1 MQGGNAGSRP
11 FTSVFNDAEMAK
23 FDRNALSFLTTMP
36 ASGNR
41 TPRQYIDYD
50 AFSSSWNADVELE
63 EQQARKGL
71 VVLQTHNLVNR
82 KHPHA
87 LKHHMNT
94 SKKTINAKR
103 TMEPFKDQVQ
113 HLRKNQRV
121 DAPPQWTP
129 GSDRRPRTGVLQGG
143 EEITFPLV
151 AEANRRPRP
160 IPVLVSSASPG
171 TGGGDG
177 TESACRMDTMTG
189 SGSGDGPRGPE
200 GAVSGV
206 ALQAGLGRTG
216 RDNIGDGAH
225 GVVGGVSTFGGRS
238 GVGQDVGSVGG
249 SVVVP
254 SSGGSIPGAPCF
266 VPPVQACSTLRTIAP
281 KFGPVQALLEPWNPT
296 QQLQPSVVGVAPPA
310 PKQRAKR
317 SCQDCGHLYTTGYYA
332 AAIYHTRL
340 AGKYTCLVKA
350 RFPDRVRQPDFPARG
365 RNLFKT
371 CTCALCTSPA

>member
-1 MQGGNAGSRP
+1 
-11 FTSVFNDAEMAK
+11 
-23 FDRNALSFLTTMP
+23 MP

-41 TPRQYIDYD
+41 TPGQFIDYD
-50 AFSSSWNADVELE
+50 AFASSWNADVELE

-94 SKKTINAKR
+94 SKRMINAKR

-121 DAPPQWTP
+121 DAPPEWSP
-129 GSDRRPRTGVLQGG
+129 GSDRRLRTGVLQGG
-143 EEITFPLV
+143 EEITFPLA
-151 AEANRRPRP
+151 AELNRRPRP

-177 TESACRMDTMTG
+177 TESAFGRVGRTT
-189 SGSGDGPRGPE
+189 SGESGDGPRGPE
-200 GAVSGV
+200 GAVSSAGV
-206 ALQAGLGRTG
+206 ALQASGSGTE
-216 RDNIGDGAH
+216 RDPIGGGAH
-225 GVVGGVSTFGGRS
+225 GGVGGVSTFWERP
-238 GVGQDVGSVGG
+238 GVGQDVGGVGG
-249 SVVVP
+249 SAVGT
-254 SSGGSIPGAPCF
+254 SSGGSIPGDPCF

-296 QQLQPSVVGVAPPA
+296 PQLEPPVVGVAPPA
-310 PKQRAKR
+310 PKQRAKQ

-332 AAIYHTRL
+332 AAIFHTRL
-340 AGKYTCLVKA
+340 GEKYTCLVKA
-350 RFPDRVRQPDFPARG
+350 RFPDRVRQPDFPSRG
-365 RNLFKT
+365 TRQFKT